1 MLGRPWHRVDGGLRL
16 SDKLE
21 AFLVL
26 PMTSV
31 GRQGGG
37 GGGRGGEGC
46 GQREGP
52 GDGCGLQLSTKLEAF
67 LLLTVRRR
75 RYSASSLIVYKVDSF
90 LFDFHRK

>member
-31 GRQGGG
+31 SRR
-37 GGGRGGEGC
+37 GGGRGGGEEGQ
-46 GQREGP
+46 GEGP
-52 GDGCGLQLSTKLEAF
+52 GDGCRLQLYTK
-67 LLLTVRRR
+67 LLLTLGRRR
-75 RYSASSLIVYKVDSF
+75 RYSGSSLIVYKVDSF
-90 LFDFHRK
+90 FVQLS